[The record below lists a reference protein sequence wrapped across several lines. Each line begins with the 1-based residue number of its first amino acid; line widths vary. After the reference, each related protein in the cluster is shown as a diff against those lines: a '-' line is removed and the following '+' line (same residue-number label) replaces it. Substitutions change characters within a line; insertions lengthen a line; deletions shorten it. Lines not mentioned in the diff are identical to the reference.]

1 MSGCGA
7 TGKAIVAECPI
18 DGLLEP
24 VALSPVVKGEDTSLA
39 LGRRT
44 GEAVEANGRIRAGR
58 DYVKAHC
65 QALPTAKKGW
75 QGFGR

>member
-1 MSGCGA
+1 MLLTLTCGLMSGCGV

-24 VALSPVVKGEDTSLA
+24 VELSPVVKGEDKSLA

-44 GEAVEANGRIRAGR
+44 GEAVTANSRIVAGR
-58 DYVKAHC
+58 DYVKANC
-65 QALPTAKKGW
+65 QALPKK
-75 QGFGR
+75 